1 VSTNKILSGEEQI
14 IRSILGDVIFGIDEE
29 TMESVVLDRL
39 RKDGMTLSVAES
51 LTGGIMASRFT
62 LIDPNMEVFH
72 AGLVSH
78 TEFHDQQ
85 GPIRAALA
93 ARHAQKTFQTDVSVA
108 ATLPSSTENK
118 PKGTVYLSVI
128 IGEKEHT
135 DELALPG
142 DRNRL
147 RNYAVISLMNF
158 CRKLLS

>member
-1 VSTNKILSGEEQI
+1 
-14 IRSILGDVIFGIDEE
+14 
-29 TMESVVLDRL
+29 
-39 RKDGMTLSVAES
+39 
-51 LTGGIMASRFT
+51 MASRFT

-78 TEFHDQQ
+78 SAFHDQQ